1 MDIRIGIA
9 NSARELSVEITDEEA
24 EALAKDVEQIA
35 AGKSSLLWVTDK
47 SGRRVAV
54 PAAALAYVEMGPSGG
69 RRVGFGN

>member
-9 NSARELSVEITDEEA
+9 NVARELSVEIDDDEADAFTA
-24 EALAKDVEQIA
+24 EIEQAA
-35 AGKSSLLWVTDK
+35 AGKSTLLWVTDK

-54 PAAALAYVEMGPSGG
+54 PVGALAYVEMGPSGE